1 VVVVGELDDPEWVTT
16 RAMTI
21 AAMAMMTATMIKVRL
36 LIGDGFFLSDSPGG
50 GGGRFSTV
58 TS

>member
-1 VVVVGELDDPEWVTT
+1 MGELDDPEWVTT

-36 LIGDGFFLSDSPGG
+36 LIGDGFFSSDSPGG
-50 GGGRFSTV
+50 GGGRFSMV
-58 TS
+58 IS